1 MRIKDKCP
9 AKYFLL
15 PEDPVMV
22 GRSLSLALPEAI
34 LYLSPVDLAG
44 QLLDRVGVLVE
55 QVLLEVVG
63 RFHEDVLE
71 AGSDSHLLVELP
83 QLF

>member
-1 MRIKDKCP
+1 
-9 AKYFLL
+9 
-15 PEDPVMV
+15 MV

-34 LYLSPVDLAG
+34 LYLSLVDLAG

-55 QVLLEVVG
+55 QVLLKVVG